1 MQLISLLT
9 DYGLKDPYVAEMKL
23 VLIKNSPEATI
34 VDITHQVERHNIVEG
49 AFLLEMA
56 VPFFPGRTVHLAVV
70 DPGVGGARASVVVE
84 CRRRHVLV
92 GPDNGLLVRAAETL
106 GYKQAYRIES
116 PRFLGRKVSPT
127 FHGRDLFA
135 VAAGRIACGADP
147 SEAGSR
153 MHGLVDLPLRS
164 LSVKPG
170 RVECSV
176 VHIDVFGN
184 IIVDAKMVDLSRAGL
199 EKKSRKKTYLI
210 LKRGRSIALRFVESY
225 HEVGKGEF
233 MILEGS
239 QGYAEIAAREAN
251 AAEKLRVKLLDR
263 FKITD

>member
-9 DYGLKDPYVAEMKL
+9 DFGLKDPYVAEMKL
-23 VLIKNSPEATI
+23 VLIKNCPDAVL

-70 DPGVGGARASVVVE
+70 DPGVGSARLPVVVE
-84 CRRRHVLV
+84 CRRGHVLV

-106 GYKQAYRIES
+106 GYKQAYRMEN

-135 VAAGRIACGADP
+135 IAASKIASGAHP
-147 SEAGSR
+147 SEAGSK
-153 MHGLVDLPLRS
+153 MHELVDLPLRPCS
-164 LSVKPG
+164 ISAG
-170 RVECSV
+170 RLECSV

-184 IIVDAKMVDLSRAGL
+184 IIVDAKMVDLAMAGL
-199 EKKSRKKTYLI
+199 GNKSSGKMRLTLN
-210 LKRGRSIALRFVESY
+210 RGRSVALRFVKAY
-225 HEVGKGEF
+225 HEVGKGEL

-239 QGYAEIAAREAN
+239 QGYVEIAAREAN

-263 FKITD
+263 LKITD

>member
-1 MQLISLLT
+1 MQIVSLLT
-9 DYGLKDPYVAEMKL
+9 DFGLKDPYVAEMKL
-23 VLIKNSPEATI
+23 VLIKNCPNTVL
-34 VDITHQVERHNIVEG
+34 VDITEQVQRHNTVDG

-56 VPFFPGRTVHLAVV
+56 VPCCPGRTVHLAVV
-70 DPGVGGARASVVVE
+70 DPGVGGARAPVVVE

-135 VAAGRIACGADP
+135 IAASKIASGAHP
-147 SEAGSR
+147 SEAGSKMR
-153 MHGLVDLPLRS
+153 KLVDLPLRPCS
-164 LSVKPG
+164 ISAG
-170 RVECSV
+170 RLECSV

-184 IIVDAKMVDLSRAGL
+184 IIVDAKMVDLAMAGL
-199 EKKSRKKTYLI
+199 GNKSSGKMRLTLN
-210 LKRGRSIALRFVESY
+210 RGRSVALRFVKAY
-225 HEVGKGEF
+225 HEVGKGAL

-239 QGYAEIAAREAN
+239 QDYVEIAAREAY
-251 AAEKLRVKLLDR
+251 AAEKLPGKFVDGA
-263 FKITD
+263 KISR

>member
-23 VLIKNSPEATI
+23 VLIKNSPEATT

-70 DPGVGGARASVVVE
+70 DPGVGSARLPVVVE
-84 CRRRHVLV
+84 CRRGHVLV

-106 GYKQAYRIES
+106 GYKQAYRMEN

-135 VAAGRIACGADP
+135 IAASKIASGAHP
-147 SEAGSR
+147 SEAGSKMR
-153 MHGLVDLPLRS
+153 ELVDLPLRRCS
-164 LSVKPG
+164 ISAGHL
-170 RVECSV
+170 ECSV
-176 VHIDVFGN
+176 AHIDVFGN
-184 IIVDAKMVDLSRAGL
+184 IIVDAKKVDLAMAGL
-199 EKKSRKKTYLI
+199 GNKSSGKVR
-210 LKRGRSIALRFVESY
+210 LKLNRGRSVELRLVTAY
-225 HEVGKGEF
+225 HEVGKGDL
-233 MILEGS
+233 MLLDGS
-239 QGYAEIAAREAN
+239 QGYVEIAAREAN
-251 AAEKLRVKLLDR
+251 AADKLRVKLLDR
-263 FKITD
+263 LRVTS